1 MQKELA
7 NNSSIAGEI
16 SLNAAN
22 VLESIFPNVVGNQ
35 FGRELLL
42 CKQRRVYTYDERFFV
57 VTAIKNTYPSSLR
70 QALCTTPKEIMA
82 FHFLLHRAD
91 PRRMLPTKPARRA
104 TGTKTADRISA
115 IPITGAVTSSIAL

>member
-70 QALCTTPKEIMA
+70 QALCTTPKEIMVQVFTCWSLERIDLA
-82 FHFLLHRAD
+82 ALRIDTREYMLNRTVFAGRIHR
-91 PRRMLPTKPARRA
+91 LKN
-104 TGTKTADRISA
+104 KQK
-115 IPITGAVTSSIAL
+115 